1 MNKSV
6 SYCKTTESLPES
18 RPVRMALK
26 SFNSYATGTA
36 PDSLE
41 LLPATTYV
49 PPSPRGRLVQDQ
61 WVRPSL
67 RLDHH
72 MMPSPEE
79 VIATAQ
85 ATRSRRS
92 SSTSSSASMDSTCSS
107 RSEKRQGRLF
117 MPSAGGTFLDLLS
130 ENRDIEEE

>member
-1 MNKSV
+1 MNTSV
-6 SYCKTTESLPES
+6 SYATTESLPET

-26 SFNSYATGTA
+26 SFNSYAMGTS
-36 PDSLE
+36 PKSLE

-79 VIATAQ
+79 IIAAAQ
-85 ATRSRRS
+85 ATRARRS
-92 SSTSSSASMDSTCSS
+92 SSTSSSASIDSMCSS

-117 MPSAGGTFLDLLS
+117 MPSSGGSLLDLLS
-130 ENRDIEEE
+130 ENRVMEEE

>member
-1 MNKSV
+1 MNRSI
-6 SYCKTTESLPES
+6 SYSLPAVSPET
-18 RPVRMALK
+18 RQTRMVLK
-26 SFNSYATGTA
+26 SFNSYNLET
-36 PDSLE
+36 SMENME

-49 PPSPRGRLVQDQ
+49 PPSPRGRLIQDQ

-79 VIATAQ
+79 IIAAAQ
-85 ATRSRRS
+85 STRARRS
-92 SSTSSSASMDSTCSS
+92 SSTSSSASIDSVCSS

-117 MPSAGGTFLDLLS
+117 LPSSGGSYLDLLS
-130 ENRDIEEE
+130 ENRDMEE